1 MKNQQDSSLT
11 MKYLDHHT
19 GNLETFIHNIPQY
32 FIILGIVKIN
42 QTITVQ
48 VFCSVSV
55 QHPP

>member
-55 QHPP
+55 